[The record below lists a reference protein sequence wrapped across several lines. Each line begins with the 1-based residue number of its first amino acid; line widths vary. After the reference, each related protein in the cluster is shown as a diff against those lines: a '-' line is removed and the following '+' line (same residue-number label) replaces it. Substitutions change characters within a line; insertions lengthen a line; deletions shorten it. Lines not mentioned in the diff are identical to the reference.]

1 MQELKDLVIAVVGAT
16 GAVGAEFLKIVEQRH
31 PQLYGLKLLASSRS
45 AGQMLPVNGREF
57 TVEETTE
64 DSFKGVDIAFI
75 SASTEASRHWAPLAV
90 AAGAV
95 VIDDSSAFRMQEEV
109 PLVVPEVNGIDVTG
123 HQGIIAI
130 PNCSTTPLV
139 MVAHP
144 LRRVNPIR
152 RIIADT
158 YQSVSG
164 AGGAAVRE
172 LTEQTQALLK
182 GHPVTPRQQPKQI
195 GFNVI
200 PQIDSFLPNGYSR
213 EEQKMMDESRKI
225 LHAPEI
231 KVAATCVRVPV
242 FVSHSAAVHIEFAEG
257 MQPAIAQA
265 LLMDMPGVRVLD
277 NPQQG
282 EYPMPWDVTGE
293 DDVFVGRI
301 RRDESN
307 HEGGRREKWLSLWV
321 VSDNLRKG
329 AALNSIQIAEELVAR
344 DCLKPGATP
353 RPKFRVGEPES
364 WEERDFQQEWAY
376 YRANIGDLLPQY
388 ADKHIAIINRTVVD
402 VDDDRQALS
411 QRVRDKYGNRS
422 LIMTRVTPG
431 PQMIQNTNIF
441 LEKNFRAAAGSR
453 HKEVASV

>member
-45 AGQMLPVNGREF
+45 AGQKLTVNGREF

-75 SASTEASRHWAPLAV
+75 SASTEASRHWAQLAV

-95 VIDDSSAFRMQEEV
+95 VIDDSSAFRIQEEV
-109 PLVVPEVNGIDVTG
+109 PLVVPEVNGIDVTW

-257 MQPAIAQA
+257 MQPAMAQA
-265 LLMDMPGVRVLD
+265 LLRDMPGVRVLD

-364 WEERDFQQEWAY
+364 WDSCSWQEEYDYF
-376 YRANIGDLLPQY
+376 RAHIDELLPDYEGQY
-388 ADKHIAIINRTVVD
+388 VAIINRTIVD
-402 VDDDRQALS
+402 SDQDEGALKS
-411 QRVRDKYGNRS
+411 RLKGKYETRRVFTQRVTRGPRIMQYPGRFVHSYTERD
-422 LIMTRVTPG
+422 
-431 PQMIQNTNIF
+431 F
-441 LEKNFRAAAGSR
+441 
-453 HKEVASV
+453 VA

>member
-200 PQIDSFLPNGYSR
+200 PQIDSFLPNGSSR

-231 KVAATCVRVPV
+231 RVAATCVRVPV

-257 MQPAIAQA
+257 MQPAMAQA

-364 WEERDFQQEWAY
+364 WDSCSRQEEYDYF
-376 YRANIGDLLPQY
+376 RAHIDELLPDY
-388 ADKHIAIINRTVVD
+388 EGRYVAIINRTIVD
-402 VDDDRQALS
+402 ADEDEGALKS
-411 QRVRDKYGNRS
+411 RLAGKYETRRVFTQRVTRGPRLMQYPGRFVHSYTERD
-422 LIMTRVTPG
+422 
-431 PQMIQNTNIF
+431 F
-441 LEKNFRAAAGSR
+441 
-453 HKEVASV
+453 VA